1 MSLPIR
7 VFICDPDHPH
17 YRESG
22 VLTGKIITMKF
33 SGEQM
38 AEVKLDDCKHG
49 TDGCFV
55 GKGQVQPT
63 GSSRSPQRGDLK
75 CSCR

>member
-1 MSLPIR
+1 VIR
-7 VFICDPDHPH
+7 VFVCDRKHPH
-17 YRESG
+17 YGESG
-22 VLTGKIITMKF
+22 VMTGKVITMKF

-55 GKGQVQPT
+55 GKGQVQQEK
-63 GSSRSPQRGDLK
+63 RDAR
-75 CSCR
+75 